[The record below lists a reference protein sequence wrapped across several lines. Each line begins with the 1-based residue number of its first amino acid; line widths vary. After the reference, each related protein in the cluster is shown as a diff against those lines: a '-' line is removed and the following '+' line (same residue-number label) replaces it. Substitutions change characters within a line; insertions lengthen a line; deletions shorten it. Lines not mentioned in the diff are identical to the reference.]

1 MVRIPTYRPKTRPA
15 HGQALVEF
23 QGRVTYLGKWG
34 SADSRERYKRFI
46 AENVL
51 PLLSATEPPPRP
63 TAYSVPQLV
72 REFLRAAQRE
82 QSAKEFAHFR
92 VAARYLVNFHA
103 GPVATFTARR
113 FRDFRETLI
122 TQPIDEQ
129 ADHNKRTRRKATL
142 SRNYVNT
149 LGQRVVRIFQWGV
162 SMDMVA
168 PEILVGL
175 RTVKGLRKRRSAA
188 RETAKIKPVADAT
201 LNATLPLLRPQV
213 ADIVRLQRLTGMRV
227 GEVCVLRPCDLD
239 RSGAV
244 WLYRPQ
250 WHKGAHIDRDKIV
263 PIGPLGQRVLEP
275 YLARPAFAFCFS
287 PRDSISDFNAQR
299 RVKRQTPRQPS
310 QLARRKQRKPVRAPG
325 ARYTASSVQQ
335 AIARAC
341 QRGKLPH
348 WHTHQIRHTHL
359 TETRRQ
365 YGLEASQ
372 AAAGHA
378 TADVT
383 QIYAERDLAL
393 AVRIAAE
400 TG

>member
-1 MVRIPTYRPKTRPA
+1 MVRIPKYRPKARPA

-34 SADSRERYKRFI
+34 SSESRERYKRFL

-51 PLLSATEPPPRP
+51 PLLSTTETAPAP
-63 TAYSVPQLV
+63 TAYSVAQLA
-72 REFLRAAQRE
+72 REFLRAAKRE

-103 GPVATFTARR
+103 GPVSTFTARR
-113 FRDFRETLI
+113 FREFRDSI
-122 TQPIDEQ
+122 IAQPIDEQ
-129 ADHNKRTRRKATL
+129 AAHNQRSRRKSTL

-149 LGQRVVRIFQWGV
+149 LGRRVVRLFQWGV
-162 SMDMVA
+162 SMDMVS
-168 PEILVGL
+168 PEILIGL
-175 RTVKGLRKRRSAA
+175 RTVKGLRKRRSEA
-188 RETAKIKPVADAT
+188 RETPKIKPVADAT
-201 LNATLPLLRPQV
+201 IEATLPLLRPQV

-239 RSGAV
+239 QSGAV

-250 WHKGAHIDRDKIV
+250 WHKGEHIDRDKIV
-263 PIGPLGQRVLEP
+263 PIGPLGQRVLAP
-275 YLARPAFAFCFS
+275 YLSRPALAFCFS
-287 PRDSISDFNAQR
+287 PRDSINDFNAER
-299 RVKRQTPRQPS
+299 RVRRQTRRPPS
-310 QLARRKQRKPVRAPG
+310 QLARRKKRKPTRAPG
-325 ARYTASSVQQ
+325 VRYTASSVQQ

-341 QRGKLPH
+341 RRGKLPH
-348 WHTHQIRHTHL
+348 WHTHQVRHTHS

-365 YGLEASQ
+365 FGLEAAQ